1 MTAWYVDRSA
11 GLVAWALLSASTVL
25 GLLLSSR
32 ALGRR
37 ARPAWL
43 QDLHRGV
50 SALAVA
56 FTGVHVA
63 AAIADNHLA
72 FGFAEVL
79 VPFTSSW
86 RPWAIA
92 WGVVS
97 TYLLLAVELT
107 SLLRTHLPRAVWRRI
122 HMLSFPLFIT
132 ATAHGITAGTDL
144 ATTAGVATASLVTAA
159 VAGLTAL
166 RVLDASEGP
175 VPHPHGPRTGPA
187 PTTTTT
193 LADGNAGTSPAPSWP
208 AEPPYAPDV
217 TWSGGPGL
225 GAAPDEAWAPPPA
238 AHERAGTRA

>member
-11 GLVAWALLSASTVL
+11 GLVAWALLSASMVL

-37 ARPAWL
+37 ARPVWL

-50 SALAVA
+50 SGLAVA

-63 AAIADNHLA
+63 AAIADNHLH
-72 FGFAEVL
+72 FGLAEVL

-107 SLLRTHLPRAVWRRI
+107 SLLRARLPRAVWRRV
-122 HMLSFPLFIT
+122 HVLSFPLFVT
-132 ATAHGITAGTDL
+132 ATAHGITAGTEL
-144 ATTAGVATASLVTAA
+144 ATTAGVAAASIATAA
-159 VAGLTAL
+159 IAGLTAL
-166 RVLDASEGP
+166 RVLEAMDHRA
-175 VPHPHGPRTGPA
+175 
-187 PTTTTT
+187 TT
-193 LADGNAGTSPAPSWP
+193 P
-208 AEPPYAPDV
+208 AEPPHAPHR
-217 TWSGGPGL
+217 TWP
-225 GAAPDEAWAPPPA
+225 
-238 AHERAGTRA
+238 